1 MNNQGAGVV
10 KRPKIAVLGD
20 LVLDMYTF
28 GDISR
33 ISPEAPVPI
42 LEVRR
47 REQRLGGS
55 GNVVLNLCAL
65 DLDCIP
71 FGRIGHDLHGKVV
84 RSELERKQV
93 SSKFLMESSELPT
106 ITKHRMVA
114 RNQQVIRIDE
124 ERIEF
129 MARNEEDEILKN
141 FRSIVDE
148 LDVVVLSDY
157 GKGFLS
163 DYLIK
168 KIIIISR
175 EHKKPV
181 VVDPKGNDFTRY
193 RGATTITPNLK
204 EAQLAAPRSRT
215 IVEIAEVLIEQADL
229 SFLMLTRS
237 EDGISHFKMHDGLL
251 EHEQFPVQIQEVTDV
266 TGAGDTV
273 VAVTAMALALGWDYR
288 LMCQACNVAA
298 GYVVG
303 HFGAA
308 TIPWLELK
316 SLLQQK
322 GLIPA

>member
-1 MNNQGAGVV
+1 MNNGSEKV
-10 KRPKIAVLGD
+10 KARARIAVLGD

-28 GDISR
+28 GEISR

-55 GNVVLNLCAL
+55 GNVVLNLCSL
-65 DLDCIP
+65 ELECIP
-71 FGRIGHDLHGKVV
+71 FGRIGQDLHGKVM
-84 RSELERKQV
+84 RAELDKKMV
-93 SSKFLMESSELPT
+93 CTDFLIESPHLPT

-124 ERIEF
+124 EKIE
-129 MARNEEDEILKN
+129 ALSPTEEDCILKN
-141 FRSIVDE
+141 FLNVVDE

-163 DYLIK
+163 DRLLK
-168 KIIIISR
+168 KVIHISR
-175 EHKKPV
+175 EHHKPI
-181 VVDPKGNDFTRY
+181 VVDPKGHDFTRY

-204 EAQLAAPRSRT
+204 ESQLAAPRARELS
-215 IVEIAEVLIEQADL
+215 EIAEALIEQADL
-229 SFLMLTRS
+229 QFLMMTRS
-237 EDGISHFKMHDGLL
+237 EDGISHFKIHNGQL
-251 EHEQFPVQIQEVTDV
+251 EHEQFPVQVQEVIDV

-273 VAVTAMALALGWDYR
+273 VAVTAMALALNWDYR
-288 LMCQACNVAA
+288 LMCQACNLAA

-308 TIPWLELK
+308 TIPWKELE
-316 SLLQQK
+316 SLLHHK
-322 GLIPA
+322 GLV

>member
-1 MNNQGAGVV
+1 MRQRPRVV
-10 KRPKIAVLGD
+10 VLGD
-20 LVLDMYTF
+20 LLLDMYTF
-28 GDISR
+28 GEISR

-65 DLDCIP
+65 EVECIP
-71 FGRIGHDLHGKVV
+71 FGRIGQDLHGKVV
-84 RSELERKQV
+84 RAELDKKSLRTD
-93 SSKFLMESSELPT
+93 FLLESQTLPT

-124 ERIEF
+124 EKIEALSQ
-129 MARNEEDEILKN
+129 MEEDKVIQN
-141 FRSIVDE
+141 FLSVVDD

-163 DYLIK
+163 DRLLK
-168 KIIIISR
+168 KVIQISR
-175 EHKKPV
+175 EHLKPI
-181 VVDPKGNDFTRY
+181 VVDPKGCDFTRY

-204 EAQLAAPRSRT
+204 EAQFAAPRARELS
-215 IVEIAEVLIEQADL
+215 EIAETLIEQADL
-229 SFLMLTRS
+229 QFLMMTRS
-237 EDGISHFKMHDGLL
+237 EDGISHFKIHNGQL
-251 EHEQFPVQIQEVTDV
+251 EHEQFPVQVQEVIDV

-273 VAVTAMALALGWDYR
+273 VAVTALALARHWDFR
-288 LMCQACNVAA
+288 LMCQAANIAA

-308 TIPWLELK
+308 TMPWKELEAQLH
-316 SLLQQK
+316 SK
-322 GLIPA
+322 GLL